1 MHSALLQLF
10 EQCRHV
16 QSSRPL
22 DATCSTQ
29 QGRQTAATMPAVA
42 AIVLLFLWILLLDK
56 RDRSVTTCNVY
67 ERAEHRGRFRVVCA
81 RAISR
86 AGPRVTRL
94 AVCCVCV
101 RCTRSVV
108 EVLTQLN
115 QVQRPRSHHRPS
127 SLQLLGI
134 ASKSAANKPLH
145 HASTAGSSAA
155 AAKSRSPTRRLHS
168 AAGSTTGSTTGCRV

>member
-22 DATCSTQ
+22 DATRSTQ

-42 AIVLLFLWILLLDK
+42 AIMLLFFWILLLDK

-67 ERAEHRGRFRVVCA
+67 ERAEHRGRIRVVCA

-86 AGPRVTRL
+86 AGPRVTL

-101 RCTRSVV
+101 RSVV